1 MESKFLGYENHALLS
16 YSEDLKYFPSYLEQL
31 EMESN
36 GKQFRVDGKKTTHH
50 TSPVILGGVGTDAQH
65 SFFHCFIREQQL
77 FPLIS

>member
-36 GKQFRVDGKKTTHH
+36 GKQFRVDGERDYSSHQSSYFGWSWDGCPT
-50 TSPVILGGVGTDAQH
+50 
-65 SFFHCFIREQQL
+65 
-77 FPLIS
+77 

>member
-36 GKQFRVDGKKTTHH
+36 GKQFRVDGKRLLIT
-50 TSPVILGGVGTDAQH
+50 PVQLFWVELDGCQH
-65 SFFHCFIREQQL
+65 SFSNCFIREQQL